1 MFFDTFGLK
10 FEIFNYIRNYEYIY
24 DLNINKYSSN

>member
-1 MFFDTFGLK
+1 MFFDTLGLK
-10 FEIFNYIRNYEYIY
+10 FEMFNYIRNYEYIY